1 MATTRKLIKHFEN
14 KTIPLTYVNP
24 TNSLLLGSMEC
35 EEDAAERLNNA
46 VDAMK
51 EENIEKVAYHYV
63 QSRRAESNTFNKVA
77 FLSSVA
83 IVDLFFLSYF
93 FINLANGHSGDQ
105 FSREKS
111 NNPFLNMFFLLYL
124 IASLLPN
131 ISNTLRYR
139 ETKNGCD
146 EWLKTKLSNNNTYS
160 KIRQLPNKRDSL
172 FTLTRILKEE
182 NINTTT
188 LEKKGFG
195 LS

>member
-93 FINLANGHSGDQ
+93 FINPANGYSGDQ

-182 NINTTT
+182 NFNTTT